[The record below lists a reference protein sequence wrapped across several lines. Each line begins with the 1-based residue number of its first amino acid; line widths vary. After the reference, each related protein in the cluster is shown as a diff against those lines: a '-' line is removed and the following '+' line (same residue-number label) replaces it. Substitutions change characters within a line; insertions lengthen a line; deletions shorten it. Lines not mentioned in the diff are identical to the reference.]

1 MPYKIIS
8 MNNCKQVEQ
17 DSVLMQISEQDEQ
30 LNSFWVQNKIFKQ
43 KLTFNNYALGR
54 LTQTQL
60 HYHTIFGFL
69 LAVFLYFMAYGLYP
83 SENHYSIQ
91 TKTYSNLG
99 SFDKISNYRGWYFYS
114 ILQLIS
120 FFINFPMAFYQHNR
134 LKRIGSKTSFFALIL
149 MLLGSICQFLICFFP
164 ASENAISGNLMWGD
178 FHNNIGSL
186 GIVFCMMGY
195 VTYAV
200 LVAME
205 RTKCSKSTKFLPHY
219 KVDLAIVQIMVFFIT
234 TFSSLLSWCFI
245 YPVLKKKDPSLP
257 DFRAASQ
264 YTFFCFT
271 MWESIFVYGLY
282 IFNFIFPLVLPF
294 RADGVVPKQRNSQK
308 MCFRDKTVELK
319 TQLSKEWFKILN
331 LNQIQTRNSQEM
343 IEHLADYEEV
353 EGLLTKEAVCL
364 FKQLVSE
371 NEEQKIEIFKDFMK
385 HSDELWQWNSLIRK
399 CIK

>member
-8 MNNCKQVEQ
+8 MNNCKQIEQ
-17 DSVLMQISEQDEQ
+17 ESVLMQVSEQDNYQ
-30 LNSFWVQNKIFKQ
+30 NTFWTKNSIHKQ
-43 KLTFNNYALGR
+43 KLKFKNYALGH

-60 HYHTIFGFL
+60 HYHVVIGFS

-99 SFDKISNYRGWYFYS
+99 SFDKISNYKGWYFYS
-114 ILQLIS
+114 MLQFVS

-134 LKRIGSKTSFFALIL
+134 LKRIGRKTSILALIL
-149 MLLGSICQFLICFFP
+149 MILGSVCLLLLSFFP
-164 ASENAISGNLMWGD
+164 ASETAISGNLLWGD

-186 GIVFCMMGY
+186 GFVFCMMGY
-195 VTYAV
+195 VVYAI
-200 LVAME
+200 LVVME
-205 RTKCSKSTKFLPHY
+205 RTKCSNSAKFLPYY
-219 KVDLAIVQIMVFFIT
+219 KVDLAIAQIMVFFIM
-234 TFSSLLSWCFI
+234 TFSTLLSWCFI
-245 YPVLKKKDPSLP
+245 YPILKQKDPSFP
-257 DFRAASQ
+257 NFREASQ

-308 MCFRDKTVELK
+308 VCFRDKTVELN
-319 TQLSKEWFKILN
+319 TQLSKEWFRKQN
-331 LNQIQTRNSQEM
+331 QNQIKTRNSQEM

-353 EGLLTKEAVCL
+353 EGLLTKQAICVL
-364 FKQLVSE
+364 NQLVQE
-371 NEEQKIEIFKDFMK
+371 NEEQKMKIFNDFMK
-385 HSDELWQWNSLIRK
+385 HSDELWQWQGIIRK